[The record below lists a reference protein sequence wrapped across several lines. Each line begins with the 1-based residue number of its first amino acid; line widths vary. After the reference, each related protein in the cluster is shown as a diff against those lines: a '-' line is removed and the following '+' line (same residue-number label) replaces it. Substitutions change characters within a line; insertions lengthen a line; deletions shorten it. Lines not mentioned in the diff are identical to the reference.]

1 MAAWLALTQFG
12 EGSSPS
18 SPTFENSEVGSG
30 NSEVFQIKKLPTSDL
45 QIPNSQLETHWSSS
59 GQDFAFV
66 MRRRGFDS
74 HPVLLIGST
83 REVVCIEANWQTLRI
98 RIFDNLVS
106 NCVHDVAVAY
116 CLAMAEVWVRLPLDA
131 LNSQVPLA
139 DWQRRQ
145 ISNLVR
151 RVRFS
156 QGTLFKSELGGRKYS
171 KHFRIPTSDFQI
183 CNGPSVQS
191 GVGATLSRWRSPV
204 RIRYGSL
211 FPNRN
216 WEVGNRKCELRAAYS
231 DLRFPNSEFETVR
244 YANGLSDRSQ
254 KPVSVSS
261 NLTRTT
267 EQNAECGLRNSAFR
281 IPHCYKPEGRRWRLG
296 LIVTQTT
303 VGSIPTSGALTW
315 GSTGAGGLPLKQI

>member
-1 MAAWLALTQFG
+1 
-12 EGSSPS
+12 
-18 SPTFENSEVGSG
+18 
-30 NSEVFQIKKLPTSDL
+30 
-45 QIPNSQLETHWSSS
+45 
-59 GQDFAFV
+59 

-156 QGTLFKSELGGRKYS
+156 QGTL
-171 KHFRIPTSDFQI
+171 
-183 CNGPSVQS
+183 
-191 GVGATLSRWRSPV
+191 
-204 RIRYGSL
+204 
-211 FPNRN
+211 
-216 WEVGNRKCELRAAYS
+216 
-231 DLRFPNSEFETVR
+231 
-244 YANGLSDRSQ
+244 
-254 KPVSVSS
+254 
-261 NLTRTT
+261 
-267 EQNAECGLRNSAFR
+267 
-281 IPHCYKPEGRRWRLG
+281 
-296 LIVTQTT
+296 
-303 VGSIPTSGALTW
+303 
-315 GSTGAGGLPLKQI
+315 